1 MKKLIIALAL
11 ILGCLFSGSASA
23 DIIEKQKHRDWES
36 FILTFNGGSCA
47 RMTTTVGNTM
57 LAVDIHPK
65 SAQFPYGMYQV
76 KMMEILHGQQ
86 KAGWEMMVPITLHG
100 KMRVDARTIYE
111 VRFDFSL
118 EGDILFANLGGEFNT
133 TLVDE
138 AMRGLRLHL
147 RINSPKAGGNPAIA
161 TFSLMGFTAAYNRCM
176 NLMPLLER
184 MSAPAPAPAPQADPF
199 AGFGKA
205 PAPQKAEPS
214 VPVPTPSQEALPKPE
229 YRDANV
235 VFM

>member
-1 MKKLIIALAL
+1 MKKFLFLFITFL
-11 ILGCLFSGSASA
+11 CLVSTASA
-23 DIIEKQKHRDWES
+23 EIIEKQRHKDWDS

-57 LAVDIHPK
+57 LAVDIHPR

-100 KMRVDARTIYE
+100 KMRVDSRTIYE

-184 MSAPAPAPAPQADPF
+184 MSAPAPAPTPKADPF